1 MIDSIPQANASTE
14 LTGRAEFGELL
25 LLLKYA
31 PRAAFIF
38 ALYNHAG
45 AREEV
50 VEAVRRAIAPTPVF
64 TWTYAAE
71 SPYPISYLDRLT
83 EEQQRQR
90 AIVFFFDMEL
100 GDDKAWKSLDHTR
113 EYFGNQ
119 PHALIF
125 WVTPAGRV
133 DAGVKAPH
141 FWAQRSA
148 VFDFTIEQPEPRMEL
163 RDKGAG
169 AGMRIEDLEDAK
181 QQLRLYRGL
190 LDEYRELPNVLPAT
204 LADLNGKVAWLL
216 DYLGRS
222 EEALPFLHEA
232 LALYE
237 QLGDAQGKAAT
248 LSMMAELIARQG
260 EVKQAL
266 ELWRQSLALYEQIG
280 DARGKAA
287 ALANMKWLAER

>member
-1 MIDSIPQANASTE
+1 
-14 LTGRAEFGELL
+14 
-25 LLLKYA
+25 
-31 PRAAFIF
+31 
-38 ALYNHAG
+38 
-45 AREEV
+45 
-50 VEAVRRAIAPTPVF
+50 
-64 TWTYAAE
+64 
-71 SPYPISYLDRLT
+71 
-83 EEQQRQR
+83 
-90 AIVFFFDMEL
+90 
-100 GDDKAWKSLDHTR
+100 
-113 EYFGNQ
+113 
-119 PHALIF
+119 
-125 WVTPAGRV
+125 
-133 DAGVKAPH
+133 
-141 FWAQRSA
+141 
-148 VFDFTIEQPEPRMEL
+148 
-163 RDKGAG
+163 
-169 AGMRIEDLEDAK
+169 
-181 QQLRLYRGL
+181 

-222 EEALPFLHEA
+222 EEALPFLGEA